1 MTQIIAKTRY
11 LRQSSQKINLV
22 AALIRRRKALEA
34 LELLD
39 HIPNRAAKP
48 LSLLIR
54 QGIGNAKN
62 NFNLE
67 PETLVIETVEVLK
80 GPLMK
85 RYRFASR
92 GRVNQIQKKS
102 SHLRLILKGEKP
114 GKKKSLSR
122 KVREKGKKSG
132 SKG

>member
-1 MTQIIAKTRY
+1 LSVKLKKMARIIAKTKY
-11 LRQSSQKINLV
+11 LRQSPQKVNSA
-22 AALIRRRKALEA
+22 AALIRQKKALLA

-39 HIPNRAAKP
+39 HVPNRAARS

-80 GPLMK
+80 GPMMK
-85 RYRFASR
+85 RTRFASR

-102 SHLRLILKGEKP
+102 SHLKLVLKGEKP
-114 GKKKSLSR
+114 KKKGA
-122 KVREKGKKSG
+122 KDGTKG
-132 SKG
+132 

>member
-1 MTQIIAKTRY
+1 MQIIAKTKY
-11 LRQSSQKINLV
+11 LRQSPQKVNLV
-22 AALIRRRKALEA
+22 AAVIRRKRASEA

-80 GPLMK
+80 APMMK
-85 RYRFASR
+85 RTHFASR
-92 GRVNQIQKKS
+92 GRVNQIQKRS
-102 SHLRLILKGEKP
+102 SHLKLVLSGEKP
-114 GKKKSLSR
+114 KKKKSLAR
-122 KVREKGKKSG
+122 KGQEKGKKNG
-132 SKG
+132 SKS